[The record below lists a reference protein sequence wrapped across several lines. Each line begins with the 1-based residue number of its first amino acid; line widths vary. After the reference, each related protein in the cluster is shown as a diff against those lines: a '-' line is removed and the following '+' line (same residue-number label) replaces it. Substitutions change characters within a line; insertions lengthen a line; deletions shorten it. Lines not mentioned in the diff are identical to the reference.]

1 MDSQPNLKI
10 RPAVFED
17 WRTIADFNTELAEET
32 EGKNLV
38 PALIES
44 GVKTL
49 LLNPHRGRYFVACLG
64 TKIVGQLMHTFEWS
78 DWRNGEIWWLQ
89 SVFVHSEHRRQGVFR
104 SLYRHLET
112 MASRDASVVGL
123 RLYAEEGNSN
133 ALEVYRSLGLEKA
146 GYLVLEKIF
155 RNSLSDK
162 R

>member
-1 MDSQPNLKI
+1 MDSEPKI
-10 RPAVFED
+10 EIRLAMPDD
-17 WRTIADFNTELAEET
+17 WDVIADFNCRLAAET
-32 EGKNLV
+32 EGKTLV
-38 PALIES
+38 PSIIGA
-44 GVKTL
+44 GVKGL
-49 LLNPHRGRYFVACLG
+49 LSNPHRGRYFVACFEG
-64 TKIVGQLMHTFEWS
+64 KVVGQLMHTHEWS